1 MSNFAGYQ
9 WDYHPFCLLKY
20 IVFIFVLAICTLSAC
35 SNDMKDVDALMSS
48 YGVDKEIAEDVEIY
62 YSDSAVVRIKITA
75 PKLVRYLNKNQ
86 PNEEFPEGLVVEF
99 YNIHKQPY
107 SWLKADY
114 GMRDVLKKQII
125 TRKNVLMYNRKNEK
139 ILTSELIWDETEEIL
154 FTEKYVKIIQP
165 ATQDTTTGFGF
176 ETNQEFSRFEIKRK
190 GSASLSMDQIKD
202 DFKK

>member
-1 MSNFAGYQ
+1 MSNFAAYQ

-20 IVFIFVLAICTLSAC
+20 IVFSLFLAICTLCAC
-35 SNDMKDVDALMSS
+35 SNDMKDVDALISS
-48 YGVDKEIAEDVEIY
+48 YGVDREIAEDVEIF

-75 PKLVRYLNKNQ
+75 PKLVRYLNKSQ

-99 YNIHKQPY
+99 YNVHKQPY

-139 ILTSELIWDETEEIL
+139 ILTSELIWDETNEIL
-154 FTEKYVKIIQP
+154 FTEKFVKIIQP

-190 GSASLSMDQIKD
+190 GSASLSMDQIKE

>member
-1 MSNFAGYQ
+1 
-9 WDYHPFCLLKY
+9 
-20 IVFIFVLAICTLSAC
+20 
-35 SNDMKDVDALMSS
+35 MKDVDALMSS
-48 YGVDKEIAEDVEIY
+48 YGVDREIAEDVEIF

-99 YNIHKQPY
+99 YNVHKQPY

-154 FTEKYVKIIQP
+154 FTEKFVKIIQP

-190 GSASLSMDQIKD
+190 GSASLSMEQIKE